1 LRFAVEEPLRV
12 AAAKPFLAAER
23 GAALAQAVKD
33 NKPAAGLVAR
43 RPVAAKIPG

>member
-12 AAAKPFLAAER
+12 AAAKRFLVAEK
-23 GAALAQAVKD
+23 GAALTQAEKD
-33 NKPAAGLVAR
+33 NKPAADLVAR